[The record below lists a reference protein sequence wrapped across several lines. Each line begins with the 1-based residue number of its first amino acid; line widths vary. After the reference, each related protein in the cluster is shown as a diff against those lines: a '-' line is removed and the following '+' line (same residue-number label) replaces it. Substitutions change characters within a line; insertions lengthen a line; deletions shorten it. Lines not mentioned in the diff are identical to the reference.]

1 MVASKLLEVG
11 KFLLL
16 DESSQDRTLESR
28 AAEAIP
34 WIQKSYGMI
43 DALNDETVAGLA
55 EMKVRNVTPSSA
67 LLDAQRIVAVLS
79 SEPRCV
85 HLVVPEKH
93 TLTQ

>member
-11 KFLLL
+11 KSLLL
-16 DESSQDRTLESR
+16 DESSQGRTLESR
-28 AAEAIP
+28 ATEAIP

-79 SEPRCV
+79 SEPRCAY
-85 HLVVPEKH
+85 LVVPEKH